1 MISGISS
8 LSSSLYTSS
17 NSSSSTSLTDDQK
30 TELNSILANY
40 DSSDMTQSSTQSL
53 LDTLKSSGIQPS
65 QAVQSYIAS
74 KGFNIQPPQGPPPP
88 DSTSALSSLNS
99 TTLSSL
105 SGAGS
110 TSSSSLGSISS
121 SSSSDASLPAFLQ
134 DFIDKEKAGSVTQ
147 DDINSLVTSLQ
158 NSGQSTTGALVD
170 QSS

>member
-1 MISGISS
+1 MISGVSS

-17 NSSSSTSLTDDQK
+17 TSSGSSLTDDQK
-30 TELNSILANY
+30 EKLNSILANY
-40 DSSDMTQSSTQSL
+40 DSSNMTQDSTQSL
-53 LDTLKSSGIQPS
+53 LDALKSSGIQPS

-88 DSTSALSSLNS
+88 DSTSSLSCLNS

-105 SGAGS
+105 SDSSS
-110 TSSSSLGSISS
+110 TSSSSSGSNSFS
-121 SSSSDASLPAFLQ
+121 TVSSDAGLTAFLS
-134 DFIDKEKAGSVTQ
+134 DFIDKKKTGSVTQ
-147 DDINSLVTSLQ
+147 DDINSLITNLQ